1 MIFVRSA
8 LKTPY
13 WVCVSVF
20 FLCISADASGQE
32 NRLLVEPIGLAEE
45 ATEQEG
51 LFYMPQLQQAA
62 LDNPGRTAL
71 EKILQTSTK
80 SSNKIPFANA
90 AIQLAW
96 MEFIDGNTQ
105 KSIQLTQTA
114 LELVSESENKS
125 NLPLAELLIAWFK
138 LKNGSYSESLLLANK
153 IAADSRNSKLHQIKG
168 ASLSIAAQSQLAS
181 KDWQNAQRTYLAA
194 SKSFSA
200 AGLRQMEARCLV
212 QSAESALRKGD
223 YAASEN
229 ILKSAYNIF
238 SAIKD
243 ASGMALVLRDQG
255 IIFFKKGL
263 YSQATEEF
271 QKSLLVQSQLST
283 AKLLKDSYLKLSTL
297 NTLSGNHKSAD
308 ETKIRYEQLRDSID
322 GVESSRVLNSRSTR
336 RDLMERAAINEMLKK
351 DINFTMEGV
360 SANDLERNRLLIDAE
375 IERLEKEKL
384 IEELNVEKR
393 KTDITNQERDE
404 RIKELLREKQSQEL
418 ALSKK
423 ELQVSQGKAFRDL
436 LIAVSISIII
446 ISLLLYNRYRNEKRS
461 RQDLDRTFNELSET
475 HSKLVATQEQL
486 VHSQKMASLGQL
498 TAGIAHEI
506 QNPLNFVNNFSELSI
521 ELIEEMK
528 TASDVEKEAIM
539 NDIISNLRKIN
550 EHGKRADR
558 IVKGML
564 THSRV
569 GKPEKQPVDLNKMIE
584 ELLELSYHGNR
595 SRDQGFKAEILKNLD
610 PQIPKVN
617 VVMQEISRV
626 LVNIFN
632 NAFYAVHQRFKCGDK
647 SYTASVGVSTLLD
660 GNQVIIKIRDNGTG
674 MPEEVQKRIFDPF
687 FTTKPSGEGTGLGLS
702 LSYDIIVKAH
712 QGSLKVFSEPGS
724 FTEFTITLPLA

>member
-1 MIFVRSA
+1 MISFRLA
-8 LKTPY
+8 LKPQY
-13 WVCVSVF
+13 WVCIAVLSLCASV
-20 FLCISADASGQE
+20 ASFGQD
-32 NRLLVEPIGLAEE
+32 NRLLVDPIGLAEE
-45 ATEQEG
+45 AMEQEG
-51 LFYMPQLQQAA
+51 LFYMPQLQLAA
-62 LDNPGRTAL
+62 LDNPGRASL
-71 EKILQTSTK
+71 EKTLQSSTK
-80 SSNKIPFANA
+80 PSNKIQLANA

-96 MEFIDGNTQ
+96 VEFIEGNTQ
-105 KSIQLTQTA
+105 KSIQLTQSA
-114 LELVSESENKS
+114 LEFVNETENK
-125 NLPLAELLIAWFK
+125 NHLALADLLIAWFK
-138 LKNGSYSESLLLANK
+138 LKNGSFPEAYTLANK
-153 IAADSRNSKLHQIKG
+153 IATEPLNSKSSQIKG
-168 ASLSIAAQSQLAS
+168 AALIIAAQSQLAS
-181 KDWQNAQRTYLAA
+181 REWEAAQKIFMAA

-200 AGLRQMEARCLV
+200 AGLRQMEARSLV
-212 QSAESALRKGD
+212 QSAESMLRKGD
-223 YAASEN
+223 SEERDNTLKAAF
-229 ILKSAYNIF
+229 NIF
-238 SAIKD
+238 SSLKD
-243 ASGMALVLRDQG
+243 ASGMAMVLRDQG
-255 IIFFKKGL
+255 IVYFKKGL
-263 YSQATEEF
+263 YSQATVEF
-271 QKSLLVQSQLST
+271 QKSLFIQPQLST
-283 AKLLKDSYLKLSTL
+283 AKLLKDSYFKLSTL
-297 NTLSGNHKSAD
+297 STLSGDHKSAD
-308 ETKIRYEQLRDSID
+308 ETKIKYEQLRDSID
-322 GVESSRVLNSRSTR
+322 RVESSRVLNSRSTR
-336 RDLMERAAINEMLKK
+336 KDLMERSAINEMLRK
-351 DINFTMEGV
+351 DINFAVEGV

-393 KTDITNQERDE
+393 KTDITNQERDD

-446 ISLLLYNRYRNEKRS
+446 ISLLLYNRYRNEKRT
-461 RQDLDRTFNELSET
+461 RQDIDRTFHELSET

-528 TASDVEKEAIM
+528 TASDSEKQAIL
-539 NDIISNLRKIN
+539 NDIVSNLRKIN
-550 EHGKRADR
+550 EHGKRADI

-626 LVNIFN
+626 LINIFN
-632 NAFYAVHQRFKCGDK
+632 NAFYAVHQRFKTGEK
-647 SYTASVGVSTLLD
+647 NYVASVGVSTRLD
-660 GNQVIIKIRDNGTG
+660 GSQVIIKIRDNGPG
-674 MPEEVQKRIFDPF
+674 MPDGVRNRIFDPF

-712 QGSLKVFSEPGS
+712 QGTLKVFSEPGS

>member
-1 MIFVRSA
+1 M
-8 LKTPY
+8 
-13 WVCVSVF
+13 
-20 FLCISADASGQE
+20 GQE
-32 NRLLVEPIGLAEE
+32 NRLLVDPIGLAEE
-45 ATEQEG
+45 AMEQEG

-62 LDNPGRTAL
+62 LDNPGRASL
-71 EKILQTSTK
+71 EKTLQSSIK
-80 SSNKIPFANA
+80 SSNKIQLANA

-96 MEFIDGNTQ
+96 VEFIEGNTQ
-105 KSIQLTQTA
+105 KSIQLTQSA
-114 LELVSESENKS
+114 LEFVNETDNK
-125 NLPLAELLIAWFK
+125 NHLALAELLIAWFK
-138 LKNGSYSESLLLANK
+138 LKNGSFPEAYMLANK
-153 IAADSRNSKLHQIKG
+153 IATEPRNSKSSQIKG
-168 ASLSIAAQSQLAS
+168 AALIIAAQSQLAS
-181 KDWQNAQRTYLAA
+181 REWEAAQKIFMAA

-200 AGLRQMEARCLV
+200 AGLRQMEARSLV
-212 QSAESALRKGD
+212 QSAESLLRKGD
-223 YAASEN
+223 SEERDN
-229 ILKSAYNIF
+229 ILKAAFNIF
-238 SAIKD
+238 SSLKD
-243 ASGMALVLRDQG
+243 ASGMAMVLRDQG
-255 IIFFKKGL
+255 IIYFKKGL
-263 YSQATEEF
+263 YSQATVEF
-271 QKSLLVQSQLST
+271 QKSLLIQPQLST

-297 NTLSGNHKSAD
+297 STLSGDYKSAD
-308 ETKIRYEQLRDSID
+308 ETKIKYEQLRDSID
-322 GVESSRVLNSRSTR
+322 RVESSRVLNSRSTR
-336 RDLMERAAINEMLKK
+336 KDLMERSAINEMLRK
-351 DINFTMEGV
+351 DINFAMEGV

-446 ISLLLYNRYRNEKRS
+446 ISLLLYNRYRNEKRT
-461 RQDLDRTFNELSET
+461 RQDLDRTFHELSET

-528 TASDVEKEAIM
+528 TASESEKQAIL
-539 NDIISNLRKIN
+539 NDIVSNLRKIN

-626 LVNIFN
+626 LINIFN
-632 NAFYAVHQRFKCGDK
+632 NAFYAVHQRFKTGEK
-647 SYTASVGVSTLLD
+647 NYVASVGVSTRLD
-660 GNQVIIKIRDNGTG
+660 GSQVIIKIRDNGPG
-674 MPEEVQKRIFDPF
+674 MPDEVRNRIFDPF

-712 QGSLKVFSEPGS
+712 QGTLKVFSEPGS